1 MNLGIV
7 ILASGLGKRFGGNK
21 LLADFLG
28 KPVITWI
35 LDSLP
40 QNLPSVVVTR
50 HEAVA
55 ALCQERNI
63 PVVLHDLPG
72 KEDTIRL
79 GTEYLTAHFPD
90 LDGIVYAVGDQPG
103 LKQETLYAL
112 LASIEAAPHGI
123 HRLCYGTKP
132 GNPVIFPKTFFPA
145 LCALPKGAGGSVLM
159 RSHPDL
165 VQFTQ
170 ASSPWELQ
178 DVDTPEVLKRLEK
191 AVQEGF

>member
-7 ILASGLGKRFGGNK
+7 IMASGLGKRFGGNK

-35 LDSLP
+35 LDLLP
-40 QNLPSVVVTR
+40 QNLSAVVVTR
-50 HEAVA
+50 HEEVA
-55 ALCQERNI
+55 ELCWERRI
-63 PVVLHDLPG
+63 PVLLHDLPG
-72 KEDTIRL
+72 KGDTIRL
-79 GTEYLTAHFPD
+79 GTEYLTAHLPD

-103 LKQETLYAL
+103 LKSETLFAL
-112 LASIEAAPHGI
+112 LASFEAAPDGI
-123 HRLCYGTKP
+123 HRLCYGKKP

-145 LCALPKGAGGSVLM
+145 LCALPKEAGGSVLIGAN
-159 RSHPDL
+159 PDL
-165 VQFTQ
+165 VRFTQ
-170 ASSPWELQ
+170 VSSPWELQ